1 MYFANAYLIAT
12 APVEGNI
19 TGGVGVA
26 ADAGLRV
33 VKDGAGIAF
42 DAETTWPVGAR
53 PVKFGFAGAI
63 EGGLGPPGSGIG
75 IGICCCDGGGIC
87 CCDGGG
93 ICCRDGVICAR
104 RSTHVPFI
112 QLNPSGQ
119 GGRRPQLPPL
129 LLGVATSPT
138 KPSHA
143 LHVLR

>member
-1 MYFANAYLIAT
+1 MYLTNVYLIGA

-19 TGGVGVA
+19 TGGVGE
-26 ADAGLRV
+26 GLRV

-42 DAETTWPVGAR
+42 DAETTWPVGAK
-53 PVKFGFAGAI
+53 PVKFGLAGAI
-63 EGGLGPPGSGIG
+63 EGGLGPPGGG

-93 ICCRDGVICAR
+93 ICVR

-119 GGRRPQLPPL
+119 GGRKPQLPSP